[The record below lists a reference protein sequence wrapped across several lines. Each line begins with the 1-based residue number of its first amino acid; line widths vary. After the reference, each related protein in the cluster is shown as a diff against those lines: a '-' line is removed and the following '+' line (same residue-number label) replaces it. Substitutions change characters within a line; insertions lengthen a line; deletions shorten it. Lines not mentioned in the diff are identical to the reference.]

1 MFYPLIIK
9 LEKKD
14 SKISIEYLLVETIL
28 VEFFRKKFEPEL
40 GSNSDADF

>member
-14 SKISIEYLLVETIL
+14 SNINIEYLL